1 MDKTI
6 IMMTINAPAMAGY
19 DTGNSKIQ
27 FKHILKKYL
36 PKHLSV

>member
-6 IMMTINAPAMAGY
+6 IMTINAPAMAGY

-27 FKHILKKYL
+27 FKHILKKTYQF
-36 PKHLSV
+36 K